1 MASIGPA
8 SPRITGLAW
17 GRIEISD
24 GRTFRDAKLWPGGG
38 REWDWSETGTRHVP
52 GIQPADTAE
61 LIDNGCSSIVLTRGM
76 LLRLR
81 TCAETLRRLEEAG
94 IAVHVEETRKAAS
107 LYNELAARG
116 DAVGGLFHSTC

>member
-38 REWDWSETGTRHVP
+38 REWDWTETGTHHEP
-52 GIQPADTAE
+52 GIQPADVAE
-61 LIDNGCSSIVLTRGM
+61 ILEHGAETVVLSRGVYE
-76 LLRLR
+76 RLR
-81 TCAETLRRLEEAG
+81 TCRETLDLLARKGVVVEVLQTERAVERYNALAETG
-94 IAVHVEETRKAAS
+94 P
-107 LYNELAARG
+107 
-116 DAVGGLFHSTC
+116 VGGLFHSTC

>member
-1 MASIGPA
+1 MGKTLAA
-8 SPRITGLAW
+8 SPQITELSW
-17 GRIEISD
+17 GRMVVAGLGTAKD
-24 GRTFRDAKLWPGGG
+24 FKLWPGGG

-52 GIQPADTAE
+52 GIPPADTAA
-61 LIDNGCSSIVLTRGM
+61 LLDNGCSSIVLTRGM